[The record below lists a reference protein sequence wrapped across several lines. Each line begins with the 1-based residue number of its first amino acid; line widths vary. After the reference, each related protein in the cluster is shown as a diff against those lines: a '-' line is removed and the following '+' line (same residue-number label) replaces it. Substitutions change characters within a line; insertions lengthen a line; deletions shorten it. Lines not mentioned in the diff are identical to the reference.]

1 MNKFI
6 SAKEAY
12 ILLKKKFPNLNVF
25 SILDYD
31 DNNYAF
37 SGSEG
42 DYIGPESQNYLV
54 NKRTGFIKYFMPM
67 EDIDKFSDAI
77 DNRSINI
84 ENII

>member
-1 MNKFI
+1 MKQFL

-12 ILLKKKFPNLNVF
+12 NLLKKKFPNLNVF
-25 SILDYD
+25 SVLDYD

-42 DYIGPESQNYLV
+42 KEIGPESQNYLV
-54 NKRTGFIKYFMPM
+54 NKRTGVIKYFLPM

-77 DNRSINI
+77 DNRAIDI